1 MKRLSMLLAALM
13 MVIAP
18 ALSAN
23 PFTDVPASHWAHDA
37 ITGLAAKGILTGY
50 PDGTYRGEVNVTRY
64 ALAMITAKMLAT
76 IEQTLDSGGDS
87 GSITKEDLQTLEK
100 LTVEFADE
108 LALLGVK
115 VTALEDDMT
124 VIREDVA
131 GLKSDV
137 SKIKGYMNEG
147 GVEKVKISGDVLIR
161 HTNAREKNDFFPN
174 NSYAEQQLRLMFK
187 ANVDE
192 NVTAV
197 VRWIV
202 LDDGSDAKNAPNANY
217 YFGKNLGGA
226 VAANNFVDLAYLSVK
241 DMFSFGGDFKFGR
254 DFYSNG
260 HGLVLSDYVDA
271 IGYTTMAG
279 EVGVGLNAI
288 YNRVNNVDYRQI
300 WNLNLSTKHRDN
312 DIYLNYYTQNYGD
325 GTSEFDKL
333 AYADGKASNIEVGA
347 SGALGNTGHY
357 AYDLSFVQSRRDK
370 ILESTKELKGNTAYA
385 AVKWDSNQEWAAKV
399 AYLVADDEAYSAI
412 SLNNNLRYSDSIETP
427 YEDIARGNRFFN
439 NGFTNMKDIKVQAE
453 YRPENTK
460 HYFRLA
466 YDKLE
471 KDKDSKYNDNF
482 SVFAVNEGDPAVQDG
497 SADVYTF
504 EYRYALTDNTRIR
517 VGYTD
522 FQFDGK
528 YTTNVKT
535 GVNNAGGTGLADYG
549 MLWAELFSRF

>member
-13 MVIAP
+13 MVITP
-18 ALSAN
+18 TLSAN
-23 PFTDVPASHWAHDA
+23 PFSDVPASHWAHDA
-37 ITGLAAKGILTGY
+37 ITNLASKGILTGY
-50 PDGTYRGEVNVTRY
+50 PDGTYRGEVKVTRY
-64 ALAMITAKMLAT
+64 ALAMITAKMLAS
-76 IEQTLDSGGDS
+76 IEHATEYGGDYS
-87 GSITKEDLQTLEK
+87 AITKEDLQTLEK

-115 VTALEDDMT
+115 VTALEDDIMM
-124 VIREDVA
+124 IREDVA
-131 GLKSDV
+131 NLKSDV
-137 SKIKGYMNEG
+137 SRIRSYVTTG
-147 GVEKVKISGDVLIR
+147 GVDKVKISGDVLVR
-161 HTNAREKNDFFPN
+161 HTNAREKNDQDPN
-174 NSYAEQQLRLMFK
+174 NSYAEQQFRLMFK

-202 LDDGSDAKNAPNANY
+202 LDDGSTAKDAPNANY

-226 VAANNFVDLAYLSVK
+226 VSADNFVDLAYLSVK
-241 DMFSFGGDFKFGR
+241 DMFGFGGDFKFGR

-271 IGYTTMAG
+271 ISYITTSG
-279 EVGVGLNAI
+279 EVDVGLNAI
-288 YNRVNNVDYRQI
+288 YNRIQGVDYRQI
-300 WNLNLSTKHRDN
+300 WNLTLNTKHRDN
-312 DIYLNYYTQNYGD
+312 DIYLNYYTQSHGD
-325 GTSEFDKL
+325 VPGVYTN
-333 AYADGKASNIEVGA
+333 GKASNIEVGA

-357 AYDLSFVQSRRDK
+357 AYDLSFVHSERDK
-370 ILESTKELKGNTAYA
+370 IIDATKNLKGKTGYA
-385 AVKWDSNQEWAAKV
+385 AVKWDSKQEWAAKIS
-399 AYLVADDEAYSAI
+399 YLMADDEAYSAI

-427 YEDIARGNRFFN
+427 YEDIARGNTFFN
-439 NGFTNMKDIKVQAE
+439 NGFTNMTDLKVQAE
-453 YRPENTK
+453 YRPSNTK

-471 KDKDSKYNDNF
+471 KDKDSKMNDNF
-482 SVFAVNEGDPAVQDG
+482 SVFANAAGDPDVRDG

-504 EYRYALTDNTRIR
+504 EYRYALTENTRIR

-535 GVNNAGGTGLADYG
+535 GVNNASGTGLADYG